1 MAKDWSRE
9 WRSTG
14 TRSLVRPVLAVVGLG
29 VVGLAPLVA
38 VARGALPSWLT
49 VPAAILA
56 FAASTVLLVA
66 VVMLC
71 QSARLA
77 GLLRG
82 VRRAEPGALLAG
94 ARVDRDRLRR
104 ATGLDGELSNVSIA
118 VTATSD
124 GLGLWREAPRAD
136 RRASM
141 CLVPWSDVERLG
153 VDSVRGAGEEGK
165 GSWDSLGLAFRSG
178 RIVHHLSLG
187 LVHRVPIARWVPL
200 AGIEDVAARCAV
212 LAGRPLDGRAEVDP
226 RRDVEE

>member
-104 ATGLDGELSNVSIA
+104 ATGLDGELLERLDRG
-118 VTATSD
+118 D
-124 GLGLWREAPRAD
+124 GDVGRPRPVARGAPGRPTRLD
-136 RRASM
+136 VPRPVVRRRAARR
-141 CLVPWSDVERLG
+141 RLRP
-153 VDSVRGAGEEGK
+153 RG
-165 GSWDSLGLAFRSG
+165 R
-178 RIVHHLSLG
+178 
-187 LVHRVPIARWVPL
+187 
-200 AGIEDVAARCAV
+200 
-212 LAGRPLDGRAEVDP
+212 
-226 RRDVEE
+226 